1 MDRDKLAALKQHLG
15 TARSAPAVVP
25 AKPLRVQKN
34 LSIPAADAERLK
46 GLAARDNL
54 SQAGLLVAAL
64 DAYEAL
70 HGKLA

>member
-1 MDRDKLAALKQHLG
+1 MDRDKLIALRAHLG
-15 TARSAPAVVP
+15 TARTVPAAAP
-25 AKPLRVQKN
+25 AKPSRVQKN
-34 LSIPAADAERLK
+34 LSIPAADAERMK

-70 HGKLA
+70 HGKRA

>member
-15 TARSAPAVVP
+15 TARSAPAAVP
-25 AKPLRVQKN
+25 AKPHRVQKN
-34 LSIPAADAERLK
+34 LSIPAADAQRLERLSK
-46 GLAARDNL
+46 RDGL
-54 SQAGLLVAAL
+54 SQAGLLLAAL

>member
-15 TARSAPAVVP
+15 TARSAPAAIP

-34 LSIPAADAERLK
+34 LSIPAADAQRLERLSK
-46 GLAARDNL
+46 RDNL
-54 SQAGLLVAAL
+54 SQAGLLLAAL